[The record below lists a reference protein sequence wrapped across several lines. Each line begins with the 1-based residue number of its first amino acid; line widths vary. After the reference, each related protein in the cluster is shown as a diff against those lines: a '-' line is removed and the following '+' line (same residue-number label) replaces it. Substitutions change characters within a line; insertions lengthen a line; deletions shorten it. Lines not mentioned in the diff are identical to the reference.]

1 VKKVI
6 NHNLKKTSALLIIIL
21 SAITVYGQTENPRTK
36 NRNGISLYA
45 MGPNVVGSFS
55 YDYFLT
61 SNLNA
66 EAGIGFIGIHGG
78 LKVHLWG
85 GKADKS
91 WTPYFGA
98 AITRSLF
105 PSVGV
110 DYLPYFP
117 IGIHFAGKNRL
128 NFSFEVAPLQFKL
141 LAWNVAGVKIG
152 YRFR

>member
-1 VKKVI
+1 
-6 NHNLKKTSALLIIIL
+6 
-21 SAITVYGQTENPRTK
+21 
-36 NRNGISLYA
+36 
-45 MGPNVVGSFS
+45 MGPNVVGSVS
-55 YDYFLT
+55 YDYFLN

-66 EAGIGFIGIHGG
+66 EAGIGFIGIHAG

-85 GKADKS
+85 GSAGKS

-117 IGIHFAGKNRL
+117 IGLHFAGKNRL
-128 NFSFEVAPLQFKL
+128 NLSFEVAPLQLKF
-141 LAWNVAGVKIG
+141 LAWNIAGVKIG
-152 YRFR
+152 YRFP

>member
-1 VKKVI
+1 MKKI
-6 NHNLKKTSALLIIIL
+6 SALLIIIL
-21 SAITVYGQTENPRTK
+21 SAISVYGQTDNPRIK

-61 SNLNA
+61 PNLNA
-66 EAGIGFIGIHGG
+66 ETGIGFIGIHAG

-85 GKADKS
+85 GRDDKS

-128 NFSFEVAPLQFKL
+128 NLSFEVAPLQLKF
-141 LAWNVAGVKIG
+141 LAWNIAGVKIG
-152 YRFR
+152 YRFP